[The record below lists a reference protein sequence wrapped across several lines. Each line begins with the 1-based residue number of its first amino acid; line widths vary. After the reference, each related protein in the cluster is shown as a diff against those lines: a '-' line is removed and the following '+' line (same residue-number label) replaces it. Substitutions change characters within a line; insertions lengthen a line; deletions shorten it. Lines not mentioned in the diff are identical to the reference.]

1 MSRSAGAPAPWPP
14 SLSQAIRAYLAEVS
28 GALRGGWARFWF
40 SPADPT
46 TLGAVRICTGLLLL
60 YVHGSSTFELPDLV
74 GPQAVVDAPG
84 VDRLREL
91 TSHVIDGP
99 GAAPRN
105 ESLGA
110 LSIWFHVRQPAVMW
124 IVQAVFLGAIV
135 AFTLG
140 FWSRTASVLAWTGN
154 VSFLHRTY
162 LMSFGLDAIT
172 SMLTLYLML
181 GPTGRALSLDRL
193 LARRRGGVAPGRPLD
208 PEPSVAAN
216 VVIRLIQVH
225 MCIVYLCAGAAKLQG
240 SAWWDGTAVYLTL
253 MTYELAPTD
262 MRWIAGR
269 DWLWQSVSLAGNA
282 FTLAFELG
290 FVFLVWHRLWRPIVL
305 AAALLMHGGI
315 ALSMGMGAFSAAM
328 LTGCLAFVPP
338 WVLRS
343 LLATAPPRADDP
355 PVGAA
360 DGARGARV
368 RARGRSR

>member
-1 MSRSAGAPAPWPP
+1 MSRSAGAPAPSPP
-14 SLSQAIRAYLAEVS
+14 SLPQAVRAYLAEVS
-28 GALRGGWARFWF
+28 GALRGGWPRFWF
-40 SPADPT
+40 SPTDPT
-46 TLGAVRICTGLLLL
+46 TLAAVRICTGLLLL
-60 YVHGSSTFELPDLV
+60 YVHGSSTLELADLV
-74 GPQAVVDAPG
+74 GPQAVVDAPA

-91 TSHVIDGP
+91 TSHVTDGP

-110 LSIWFHVRQPAVMW
+110 ISIWFYVHRSAVMW
-124 IVQAVFLGAIV
+124 IVQAVFLGAIA

-140 FWSRTASVLAWTGN
+140 FWSRTAAVLVWAGN
-154 VSFLHRTY
+154 VSFVHRVY

-181 GPTGRALSLDRL
+181 GPTGSALSLDRL
-193 LARRRGGVAPGRPLD
+193 LARRHGRGAPGRPHG

-262 MRWIAGR
+262 MRWIVAR
-269 DWLWQSVSLAGNA
+269 EWLWQSVSLAGNA

-338 WVLRS
+338 WALRS
-343 LLATAPPRADDP
+343 LMATAPPRPADP
-355 PVGAA
+355 PVGAP
-360 DGARGARV
+360 DGARGERA

>member
-1 MSRSAGAPAPWPP
+1 VSRAAAPP
-14 SLSQAIRAYLAEVS
+14 SLPQAVRAYLAEVW

-46 TLGAVRICTGLLLL
+46 TLGAVRICTGFLLL
-60 YVHGSSTFELPDLV
+60 YVHGAATFELPALV
-74 GPQAVVDAPG
+74 GPEAVVDAPG
-84 VDRLREL
+84 VYRLRAL

-99 GAAPRN
+99 GAVPRN
-105 ESLGA
+105 DALGA
-110 LSIWFHVRQPAVMW
+110 LSIWFHVHRPAVMW
-124 IVQAVFLGAIV
+124 LVQAVFLAAIA

-140 FWSRTASVLAWTGN
+140 FWSRTASVLVWAGN
-154 VSFLHRTY
+154 VSFLHRAY

-181 GPTGRALSLDRL
+181 GPTGSALSLDRL
-193 LARRRGGVAPGRPLD
+193 LARRRGGGPHGPA
-208 PEPSVAAN
+208 PSVAAN

-225 MCIVYLCAGAAKLQG
+225 MAIVYLCAGAAKLQG

-262 MRWIAGR
+262 MRLIAAR

-315 ALSMGMGAFSAAM
+315 ALSMGMAAFSAAM

-338 WVLRS
+338 WVLRA
-343 LLATAPPRADDP
+343 LIATAAPRADHSLG
-355 PVGAA
+355 GAPH
-360 DGARGARV
+360 GTRGERA
-368 RARGRSR
+368 RARGRPR